1 MAEEY
6 PKGAFILTLIGAILS
21 LLVGIP
27 LAMMGGIIAMFLP
40 SLGILCIVIPLL
52 GGILGIIAAVF
63 MKNPE
68 KVKAGGAL
76 AIVAAFL
83 SIMGV
88 LSFILLLIGGIMAL
102 RWKKPTG
109 Q

>member
-21 LLVGIP
+21 LIVGIP

-40 SLGILCIVIPLL
+40 SLGILCMVIPLL
-52 GGILGIIAAVF
+52 GGILGIVAAIL
-63 MKNPE
+63 MRNPE
-68 KVKAGGAL
+68 KVKTGGAL
-76 AIVAAFL
+76 AIIAAIL
-83 SIMGV
+83 SLIGV

-109 Q
+109 